1 MDIFL
6 KEIFYIFIDVLLKW
20 MSHLNFP
27 DLLRSLYSL
36 EISQNPLIIK
46 TGTNTVKSE
55 ISKTPF
61 NEKRQFFRNERRM

>member
-1 MDIFL
+1 MDVFL

-55 ISKTPF
+55 YF
-61 NEKRQFFRNERRM
+61 